1 MRRGF
6 RDAVARLAACKK
18 GKGQSLSM
26 GVLYWA
32 MYWTMAWSTGMGYR
46 SEQSPAER

>member
-1 MRRGF
+1 MRCGF

-32 MYWTMAWSTGMGYR
+32 MYWTMAWSIERGNR
-46 SEQSPAER
+46 FEQSPAER